1 MSDDDDNLRFGDV
14 DRSGNRSGG
23 GGVGGI
29 LELMIRTFVGLIILY
44 VMLSTIETL
53 FEIPIPFV

>member
-1 MSDDDDNLRFGDV
+1 MSGDDDDFRFGDV
-14 DRSGNRSGG
+14 DRSGNRGGG

-53 FEIPIPFV
+53 LEIPIPFV

>member
-1 MSDDDDNLRFGDV
+1 MSGDDDDLRFGNV
-14 DRSGNRSGG
+14 DRSGNRGGG

>member
-1 MSDDDDNLRFGDV
+1 MSGDDDDLRFGDV
-14 DRSGNRSGG
+14 DRSGNRGG
-23 GGVGGI
+23 SEGVGGI
-29 LELMIRTFVGLIILY
+29 LGLMIRTFVGLIILY

>member
-1 MSDDDDNLRFGDV
+1 
-14 DRSGNRSGG
+14 
-23 GGVGGI
+23 
-29 LELMIRTFVGLIILY
+29 MIRTFVGLIILY

>member
-1 MSDDDDNLRFGDV
+1 MSGDDDDLRFGDV
-14 DRSGNRSGG
+14 DRSGNRDGD